1 MHYRGNIEAM
11 ALAHSKLT
19 AQGQISVPAK
29 DPEKARGR
37 SGSVLEWDDDGD
49 QIVVRRAGRF
59 SSAEIHKSLFATPPR
74 PKTLADLKA
83 GVRQHMK
90 RRRAGR

>member
-1 MHYRGNIEAM
+1 M
-11 ALAHSKLT
+11 T
-19 AQGQISVPAK
+19 ATRLWCGVPA
-29 DPEKARGR
+29 A
-37 SGSVLEWDDDGD
+37 
-49 QIVVRRAGRF
+49 F